1 MKFIAPAKINLNLNI
16 TGRRDDGYHTLD
28 SIMVFTRW
36 GDEITITPT
45 DRLQFVV
52 DGPYASI
59 FDEPLLSVE
68 RDSPNLIIRALWMMA
83 DTAEKEPNFKIQLT
97 KNIPAGAGLGGGS
110 NDAAVI
116 MKAINQYWNM
126 ELSIDDLCTMGLILG
141 AELPICLHGT
151 SARVTGIGDIIE
163 PVNIPLQ
170 NILITWPDHPL
181 STIEVFNHYRQSG
194 LPFTQF
200 DGDWQ
205 LYHNDLTGSAIELCP
220 HIGELLSTLT
230 TCDGCEIARMSGSGS
245 ACFGIFETVDQA
257 QRASQNFKNAIVTTV
272 D

>member
-28 SIMVFTRW
+28 SIMTFTQW
-36 GDEITITPT
+36 ADEITITPS
-45 DRLQFVV
+45 DRLQFAV

-59 FDEPLLSVE
+59 FTPELLSVE

-83 DTAEKEPNFKIQLT
+83 DTVKKEPNFKIQLT

-110 NDAAVI
+110 SDAAVI
-116 MKAINQYWNM
+116 MKALNKYWNM
-126 ELSIDDLCTMGLILG
+126 ALSMDELCAMGLALG
-141 AELPICLHGT
+141 AELPVCLHGT

-163 PVNIPLQ
+163 PVNIPPQ
-170 NILITWPDHPL
+170 HILITWPDHEL
-181 STIEVFNHYRQSG
+181 STIEVFTHYRQSG

-205 LYHNDLTGSAIELCP
+205 SSQNDLTGASIELCP
-220 HIGELLSTLT
+220 HIGELLSILMD
-230 TCDGCEIARMSGSGS
+230 CDGCKIARMGGSGS
-245 ACFGIFETVDQA
+245 SCFGIFETAEQA
-257 QRASQNFKNAIVTTV
+257 QRALKCFTNGIVTQIN
-272 D
+272 